1 MCLRLQLP
9 GRPEEPGEHPPQP
22 GSDWAVRQGPW
33 LPTPALM
40 PFLQVCGSDGV
51 TYRTE
56 CELKK
61 ARCESQPELY
71 VVAQGTCRG
80 E

>member
-1 MCLRLQLP
+1 M
-9 GRPEEPGEHPPQP
+9 
-22 GSDWAVRQGPW
+22 AA
-33 LPTPALM
+33 TPALM

-61 ARCESQPELY
+61 ARCESQQSCMSWPR
-71 VVAQGTCRG
+71 ACRG
-80 E
+80 SEFVGMFGCMWAMCACLKVRVPMGMRK

>member
-1 MCLRLQLP
+1 MRLRLQLP
-9 GRPEEPGEHPPQP
+9 GRAEEPGEHSLQP
-22 GSDWAVRQGPW
+22 GSDWAARRGPW
-33 LPTPALM
+33 PPTPALM
-40 PFLQVCGSDGV
+40 PFPQVCGSDGV

-61 ARCESQPELY
+61 ARCESQPELH
-71 VVAQGTCRG
+71 VVAQGACHG